1 MIKFLKFVPVQLTFW
16 LILGII
22 VGDLVFIKPI
32 YLVEILTLLIGTL
45 LFAYFKAN
53 KELQPSFS
61 FTLLVF
67 LISFFIGISSVTYKN
82 LLNSKLHY
90 ANSTKFSLEK
100 QVIIQIKISK
110 ILKPTNFYN
119 KYEAT
124 VLQLEGEKAI
134 GKILVNIQ
142 KDSINNLLEI
152 DTGLLVGTS
161 FKNIREPLN
170 PYSFNYKKYLKN
182 HQIYHQINL
191 YKHEF
196 LVSKKTNSTLRG
208 LAAKIRN
215 DIIKSLKKNEFKKDE
230 LAVIT
235 ALLLGQRNSIT
246 KDLLQSYI
254 SAGAIHI
261 LAVSGLHIG
270 IILLLLMFICKPIH
284 NFKNGKFIAAV
295 IIVLILWVYAVIAGL
310 SASVVRA
317 VTMFTVLTI
326 GLQLNRRSNI
336 YNSLIVSIFI
346 LLLFNP
352 YYLFEVGFQLS
363 YLAVFAIV
371 WIQPKLYSIW
381 KPKLWLPTKIWQL
394 FTVSIAAQIGVLPLS
409 LYYFHQFPGLFF
421 MSNLIIIPFLGIIL
435 LVGIIVI
442 LLSVFEILP
451 QFIGDFYSY
460 VIYAMNNFV
469 SWIAQQED
477 FVIQNISFSLALM
490 LLFYVFIFGT
500 MKWIEKRSF
509 HRLAF
514 VLVSVIAIQLI
525 VVFEKYKL
533 QSTSEFI
540 VFNVTRN
547 SLIAKRFGSNLTLY
561 LKDSLYKTNNI
572 ITTYL
577 VGSGIKRI
585 QQQKQVN
592 NLIKFHKE
600 TILIVDSL
608 EIYNFKSVKPSII
621 LLRQSP
627 KINVERLLQKLKP
640 KLLVADGSNYKSD
653 ITKWEETCFKNKT
666 PFYYTKQKGAFI
678 LEEPLY

>member
-100 QVIIQIKISK
+100 QVTIQIKISK
-110 ILKPTNFYN
+110 ILKPTDFYN

-196 LVSKKTNSTLRG
+196 LVSQKTNSTLRG

-215 DIIKSLKKNEFKKDE
+215 EIIKSLKKKEFKKDE

-284 NFKNGKFIAAV
+284 NFKNGKFIATV
-295 IIVLILWVYAVIAGL
+295 LIVLILWVYAVIAGL

-352 YYLFEVGFQLS
+352 YLF
-363 YLAVFAIV
+363 I
-371 WIQPKLYSIW
+371 
-381 KPKLWLPTKIWQL
+381 
-394 FTVSIAAQIGVLPLS
+394 
-409 LYYFHQFPGLFF
+409 
-421 MSNLIIIPFLGIIL
+421 
-435 LVGIIVI
+435 
-442 LLSVFEILP
+442 
-451 QFIGDFYSY
+451 
-460 VIYAMNNFV
+460 
-469 SWIAQQED
+469 
-477 FVIQNISFSLALM
+477 
-490 LLFYVFIFGT
+490 
-500 MKWIEKRSF
+500 
-509 HRLAF
+509 
-514 VLVSVIAIQLI
+514 
-525 VVFEKYKL
+525 
-533 QSTSEFI
+533 
-540 VFNVTRN
+540 
-547 SLIAKRFGSNLTLY
+547 
-561 LKDSLYKTNNI
+561 
-572 ITTYL
+572 
-577 VGSGIKRI
+577 
-585 QQQKQVN
+585 
-592 NLIKFHKE
+592 
-600 TILIVDSL
+600 
-608 EIYNFKSVKPSII
+608 
-621 LLRQSP
+621 
-627 KINVERLLQKLKP
+627 
-640 KLLVADGSNYKSD
+640 
-653 ITKWEETCFKNKT
+653 
-666 PFYYTKQKGAFI
+666 
-678 LEEPLY
+678 